1 MTKKIEIKIVS
12 MLVVLALM
20 FAVSAYASSY
30 ASKHAIEGMN
40 HIYSDYMQLERME
53 MELAANVAKV
63 KFNCNMIVWYT
74 NEPVRQ
80 SLAEGMQEIIDNTE
94 ENLENMKVLCESL
107 EDEKFVDTYEAYAA
121 AIRVLEEQAATV
133 SSIAL
138 TYDYEGAKNANNGMT
153 ANLNAITEA
162 ETAFN
167 ELVQGSADALL
178 HEKQDL
184 AEQLTTISNGL
195 IVTYL
200 AMVVLMMLVIRRSIV
215 KPAKDA
221 SHHLSNIIDKINS
234 REGDL
239 TERIYVKSKDEI
251 GQLVGG
257 INNFIEQLQGIM
269 VKIRKESNH
278 MNELVTN
285 ITDGINDS
293 NENASSISA
302 TMEQL
307 SASMEEVAATL
318 DEITTGAQEI
328 LDSSNSMSKMAEDGK
343 EYVEDVKKRA
353 ISVRKDAEQSKHTT
367 TDMLSGIRSML
378 EVAIENSRSVQ
389 KINELTD
396 EILNISS
403 QTNLLAL
410 NASIEAA
417 RAGEAGR
424 GFAVVADEIRVLAE
438 NSKNTANNI
447 QTISGMVTSAV
458 DDLSKNANAMI
469 TFIDETVLT
478 DYDTFV
484 NSANTYHDDANHMDD
499 MLENFY
505 MGAQKLAETM
515 AQMTE
520 GIDGINTAVDESA
533 QGVTSAAQSTGH
545 LVQALTDIKGEAD
558 INREISEELQN
569 EVKKFKNI

>member
-12 MLVVLALM
+12 MLVILALM
-20 FAVSAYASSY
+20 FIVSASASSY
-30 ASKHAIEGMN
+30 ASKQTMDGMN
-40 HIYSDYMQLERME
+40 HIYGDYMQLERIE
-53 MELAANVAKV
+53 KDLSANVAKV

-74 NEPVRQ
+74 NEEVRQ
-80 SLAEGMQEIIDNTE
+80 SLAAGMTDVVKETEMSLETMKTLCQEI
-94 ENLENMKVLCESL
+94 ENDDFMDAY
-107 EDEKFVDTYEAYAA
+107 EDYAE
-121 AIRVLEEQAATV
+121 AIRVLNKQAETV
-133 SSIAL
+133 SAIAL
-138 TYDYEGAKNANNGMT
+138 TLDYEGAKNANNGMT

-162 ETAFN
+162 ETVFN
-167 ELVQGSADALL
+167 ELVQGSADTLLTERQALAIKL
-178 HEKQDL
+178 S
-184 AEQLTTISNGL
+184 TISNTL

-200 AMVVLMMLVIRRSIV
+200 VMVVIMMLVVRRSIV

-221 SHHLSNIIDKINS
+221 SSHLVNIIDKINNE
-234 REGDL
+234 EGDL

-251 GQLVGG
+251 GQLVDG
-257 INNFIEQLQGIM
+257 INNFMEQLQGIM
-269 VKIRKESNH
+269 VKIRTESTH

-285 ITDGINDS
+285 ITAGINDS

-328 LDSSNSMSKMAEDGK
+328 LDSSNSMSQMAEEGK
-343 EYVEDVKKRA
+343 DYVQNVKKRA
-353 ISVRKDAEQSKHTT
+353 ITVRKEAEHSKHTT
-367 TDMLSGIRSML
+367 TDMLSGIRGML

-478 DYDTFV
+478 DYDKFV

-505 MGAQKLAETM
+505 SGAQKLAETM

-533 QGVTSAAQSTGH
+533 QGVTIAAQSTGH

-558 INREISEELQN
+558 VNREISEELQN

>member
-1 MTKKIEIKIVS
+1 MAKKIETKITS
-12 MLVVLALM
+12 MLIILTLM
-20 FAVSAYASSY
+20 FVISASASSY
-30 ASKHAIEGMN
+30 AAEQALGGMN
-40 HIYSDYMQLERME
+40 HIYSDYMQMERIE
-53 MELAANVAKV
+53 KELAANVAKV

-74 NEPVRQ
+74 NEEVRQ
-80 SLAEGMQEIIDNTE
+80 SLAAGMAEIIDTTE
-94 ENLENMKVLCESL
+94 TSLETMKKLCEGLENE
-107 EDEKFVDTYEAYAA
+107 EFVDRYETYAA

-162 ETAFN
+162 EAAFN

-178 HEKQDL
+178 NERQAL
-184 AEQLTTISNGL
+184 ADRLTKISNAL
-195 IVTYL
+195 IVVYL
-200 AMVVLMMLVIRRSIV
+200 VMVVLMMLVIRRSIV
-215 KPAKDA
+215 RPAKNA
-221 SHHLSNIIDKINS
+221 SKHLGVIIDKINN

-239 TERIYVKSKDEI
+239 TERIEVKSKDEI
-251 GQLVGG
+251 GQLVRG

-269 VKIRKESNH
+269 VKIRTESTH
-278 MNELVTN
+278 MNELVNN
-285 ITDGINDS
+285 ITSGINDS

-307 SASMEEVAATL
+307 SASMQEVSATL

-328 LDSSNSMSKMAEDGK
+328 LDSSNSMSQMAEEGK
-343 EYVEDVKKRA
+343 GYVEDVKKRA
-353 ISVRKDAEQSKHTT
+353 ISVRKEAEQSKNTT
-367 TDMLSGIRSML
+367 TDMLSGIRGML

-478 DYDTFV
+478 DYDKFV

-505 MGAQKLAETM
+505 SGAQKLAETM

-520 GIDGINTAVDESA
+520 GIDGINIAVDESA
-533 QGVTSAAQSTGH
+533 QGVTSAAQSTGL

-558 INREISEELQN
+558 VNHEISEELEN
-569 EVKKFKNI
+569 EVKKFKTI